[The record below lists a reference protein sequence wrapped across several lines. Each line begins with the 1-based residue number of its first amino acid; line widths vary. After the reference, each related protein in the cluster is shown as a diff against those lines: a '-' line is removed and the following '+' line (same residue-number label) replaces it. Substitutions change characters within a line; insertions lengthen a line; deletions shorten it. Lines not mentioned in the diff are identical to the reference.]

1 VSIVTDK
8 VSEPQIARAGR
19 FDRARVARRHGWTLG
34 VYALML
40 VLLAVNVMVAP
51 TFTSFDLG
59 SIVIGTL
66 PLAFAACG
74 QALIVIS
81 GGIDLSLGAL
91 MALFNVISAALMER
105 AGFSTALV
113 IAFAL
118 MGLGF
123 LVGAVNGG
131 LITASGIPDIVVTLA
146 MSFVWAGVALVV
158 MGQPG
163 GGAPDDFEA
172 LVTGTFGSL
181 WVPAGAVVLVV
192 VLAAAWLPVRKRR
205 LAHGIYAVGSSRD
218 AAYLSGV
225 DVNRA
230 RILAYAYGGFF
241 AALGGLA
248 LTAATGIGSPFSGE
262 FYTLNSVAAV
272 VLGGVSLAGGRGG
285 LLGPVAA
292 SFILTL
298 VVSILLFQGV
308 DPNYGQVIQGGL
320 IVAVVMVGGLVLL
333 RRRA

>member
-1 VSIVTDK
+1 MSATTDK
-8 VSEPQIARAGR
+8 VAEPQVARAGR
-19 FDRARVARRHGWTLG
+19 FDYARAGRRHGWTLG
-34 VYALML
+34 VYVLML
-40 VLLAVNVMVAP
+40 ILLAVDIAVAP
-51 TFTSFDLG
+51 LFTSFDLG

-91 MALFNVISAALMER
+91 MALFNVISAALMEK
-105 AGFSTALV
+105 ASLPTALA
-113 IAFAL
+113 IALAL
-118 MGLGF
+118 MALGF
-123 LVGAVNGG
+123 AVGAINGG
-131 LITASGIPDIVVTLA
+131 LVTATGIPDIVVTLA

-172 LVTGTFGSL
+172 LVTGTFVSAWIPG
-181 WVPAGAVVLVV
+181 GAVVLAV
-192 VLAAAWLPVRKRR
+192 VLLVAWLPVRRR
-205 LAHGIYAVGSSRD
+205 RAAYGMYAVGSSRD

-225 DVNRA
+225 DVTRS
-230 RILAYAYGGFF
+230 RILAYAYGGLF

-272 VLGGVSLAGGRGG
+272 VLGGVSLVGGRGG

-298 VVSILLFQGV
+298 VVSILTFQGV

-320 IVAVVMVGGLVLL
+320 IVAVVMVGGLLLL